1 MKNELR
7 FYSFGN
13 MYLSSIQQ
21 GIQAAHVVG
30 EMSTMY
36 WGEQSEYAHSFYDW
50 AANHKTIILLN
61 GGYGENL
68 HDLIDF
74 FDCMDNEYPF
84 AYFKESEAALDNAL
98 TSVGIVLPE
107 EIYGGAKELQRVKR
121 QRRDDPARMA
131 FEEDT
136 LLTVNDVEYQY
147 SAFQVELM
155 ERLSKF
161 RLAI

>member
-1 MKNELR
+1 MKNKLR
-7 FYSFGN
+7 FYAFGN

-21 GIQAAHVVG
+21 GLQAAHVVS
-30 EMSTMY
+30 EMSTKY

-50 AANHKTIILLN
+50 AANHKTMVLLN

-68 HDLIDF
+68 RDLIDF

-84 AYFKESEAALDNAL
+84 AYFRESEAALDNAL
-98 TSVGIVLPE
+98 TSVGIILPSD
-107 EIYGGAKELQRVKR
+107 IYDGAKELRRVKR
-121 QRRDDPARMA
+121 LKRDDPARMA

-136 LLTVNDVEYQY
+136 LLTVIDVEYQY
-147 SAFQVELM
+147 SAFQLQLM
-155 ERLSKF
+155 ERLSKV